1 MTKTIRSEDEM
12 ITKTFQS
19 GKRLG
24 HYNYEYVYVHVFL
37 YVHVFVNVFSRIHT
51 WYVQFQNLH
60 VRMSI
65 GMGPVWLKVYIY
77 IYRDVDIDIKNLT

>member
-24 HYNYEYVYVHVFL
+24 HYNYEYVYVHV
-37 YVHVFVNVFSRIHT
+37 YVLDSSGVNKRYKFV
-51 WYVQFQNLH
+51 
-60 VRMSI
+60 
-65 GMGPVWLKVYIY
+65 G
-77 IYRDVDIDIKNLT
+77 